1 MNHAVVHLFFSCY
14 PVRHMWILT
23 LILFVFLLSLAYAS
37 ASGAPWVPT
46 WKKDL
51 ERILKLVDVKDGET
65 FVELGCGNGRVCRYV
80 AARSNAKVIGVEL
93 SLLQFCIAWLQA
105 KASGLKNIEIR
116 FGNAFH
122 YDLKDVDVLYMFL
135 MPETYEKIRPK
146 LESELSGG
154 AGSGSAGKPGSRVV
168 TYVWPIAG
176 WEPTKIDEVEG
187 SQKIYLYQ
195 R

>member
-1 MNHAVVHLFFSCY
+1 
-14 PVRHMWILT
+14 MWILT
-23 LILFVFLLSLAYAS
+23 LILFIFLLSLAYAS

-51 ERILKLVDVKDGET
+51 ERILKLVNVKDGET

-80 AARSNAKVIGVEL
+80 AAHSKAQVSGVEL

-105 KASGLKNIEIR
+105 KASGLKNIQIK

-122 YDLKDVDVLYMFL
+122 QDLKNIDTLYMFL

-146 LESELSGG
+146 LESEL
-154 AGSGSAGKPGSRVV
+154 KRGSRVV

-176 WEPTKIDEVEG
+176 WEPVKIDEVEG